1 MILILFL
8 TGAVFTDLYRD
19 KIYNLWVIPGMI
31 AGIAG
36 SALAGQNELIS
47 CLTAIGITFAI
58 LLPVYLLKGIAA
70 GDVKL
75 FMSAASFLSVQDTMS
90 CIIMAFF
97 VAGLIS
103 LSILL
108 FKRNKKK
115 TIHFAV
121 PVLVSAIF
129 TLGGVVV

>member
-31 AGIAG
+31 AGIVG
-36 SALAGQNELIS
+36 SALAGKDNLIS

-75 FMSAASFLSVQDTMS
+75 FMSAASFLSIEDTMS

-97 VAGLIS
+97 VASLIS

>member
-8 TGAVFTDLYRD
+8 TGAVFTDLFRD

-31 AGIAG
+31 AGITE
-36 SALAGQNELIS
+36 SALLGQERFVS
-47 CLTAIGITFAI
+47 SLTAIGITLVI
-58 LLPVYLLKGIAA
+58 LLPIYLLRGIAA

-75 FMSAASFLSVQDTMS
+75 FMSAASFLSYQDAMS
-90 CIIMAFF
+90 CIITAFL

>member
-36 SALAGQNELIS
+36 SALAGQNELLS
-47 CLTAIGITFAI
+47 CLQAIGITFAI

-75 FMSAASFLSVQDTMS
+75 FMSAASFLSIQDTMS
-90 CIIMAFF
+90 CIIRAFL

-103 LSILL
+103 LSIVL
-108 FKRNKKK
+108 FNRNKKK

>member
-1 MILILFL
+1 MILILLL

-19 KIYNLWVIPGMI
+19 KIYNLWVIPGMV
-31 AGIAG
+31 AGILG
-36 SALAGQNELIS
+36 SALAGQERLVS
-47 CLTAIGITFAI
+47 CLMAIGITFAI

-75 FMSAASFLSVQDTMS
+75 FMSAASFLSIEDTMS

-97 VAGLIS
+97 VASLIS